1 MVTTTKFLLDKP
13 AETINAYVDLG
24 FSNLFV
30 RPVNPLGRGENILF
44 DFEYEPEAF
53 VNFEGKL
60 IDVLIK
66 KWQEGIYVTKG
77 HSDIILKNYF
87 FYENGCMVLRF
98 PCGAALGQR
107 AYSADGKIY
116 TCDEGRMFKEQDFC
130 IGTVTDSPD
139 AVINNSNGINTF
151 LSSLAELSACEF
163 CAYTPF
169 CGPCPILNWKEHPDR
184 ITQTCGD
191 RRCKIYLGMLD
202 FVFTTFSSNADAQKI
217 FAEMLLNGIVLKNN
231 DL

>member
-87 FYENGCMVLRF
+87 FTRMGVWFCVFHVVLLW
-98 PCGAALGQR
+98 G
-107 AYSADGKIY
+107 
-116 TCDEGRMFKEQDFC
+116 
-130 IGTVTDSPD
+130 
-139 AVINNSNGINTF
+139 
-151 LSSLAELSACEF
+151 
-163 CAYTPF
+163 
-169 CGPCPILNWKEHPDR
+169 KEHIVQMKKSIHVMKAEYSR
-184 ITQTCGD
+184 
-191 RRCKIYLGMLD
+191 
-202 FVFTTFSSNADAQKI
+202 NKI
-217 FAEMLLNGIVLKNN
+217 FVSAQ
-231 DL
+231 